1 MLVKLKKSND
11 ININKFSNENTISNE
26 CNLEISKNSTLDS
39 EETSLSLE
47 EKEKE
52 NNLSFE
58 ESFQKYYVDSSQN
71 YNGNFDNYIKKGLK
85 LISLF
90 PKEENYM
97 KEIEKISQSI
107 HLKDNKNSNK
117 KTLILDLDETLIHS
131 DLDFIFKNHITTLY
145 FDSEEEGNLEK
156 NIPIPLIL
164 RPNLFE
170 FLDNVYEKYELIIFT
185 ASNKNYADKIIDYIE
200 KDKKYFSLRL
210 YREHCIFIKPGIY
223 IKDLRIF
230 NNRNLKNVIL
240 IDNSIFSFANQLNN
254 GILITSFYNDNCDS
268 FLLSLIDYLEYFI
281 EKCDDVRLINKKQ
294 FKFEIYKNDLIKENC
309 IL

>member
-1 MLVKLKKSND
+1 
-11 ININKFSNENTISNE
+11 
-26 CNLEISKNSTLDS
+26 
-39 EETSLSLE
+39 
-47 EKEKE
+47 
-52 NNLSFE
+52 
-58 ESFQKYYVDSSQN
+58 
-71 YNGNFDNYIKKGLK
+71 
-85 LISLF
+85 
-90 PKEENYM
+90 
-97 KEIEKISQSI
+97 
-107 HLKDNKNSNK
+107 
-117 KTLILDLDETLIHS
+117 
-131 DLDFIFKNHITTLY
+131 
-145 FDSEEEGNLEK
+145 
-156 NIPIPLIL
+156 L

-240 IDNSIFSFANQLNN
+240 IDNSIFSFANQFNN

-294 FKFEIYKNDLIKENC
+294 FKFEIYKDDLIKENC

>member
-11 ININKFSNENTISNE
+11 ININKFPNENTISNE

-58 ESFQKYYVDSSQN
+58 ESFQKYYVDSSQK

-107 HLKDNKNSNK
+107 HLKDNKDSNK

-164 RPNLFE
+164 RPNLF
-170 FLDNVYEKYELIIFT
+170 
-185 ASNKNYADKIIDYIE
+185 
-200 KDKKYFSLRL
+200 
-210 YREHCIFIKPGIY
+210 
-223 IKDLRIF
+223 
-230 NNRNLKNVIL
+230 
-240 IDNSIFSFANQLNN
+240 
-254 GILITSFYNDNCDS
+254 
-268 FLLSLIDYLEYFI
+268 
-281 EKCDDVRLINKKQ
+281 
-294 FKFEIYKNDLIKENC
+294 
-309 IL
+309 